1 MNAKTLFMKVL
12 AHRVCS
18 DVVYI
23 KMTASAARLARD
35 AETLGAHLHV
45 GGGAGVGETQLQ
57 LH

>member
-1 MNAKTLFMKVL
+1 MKVL